1 MFKRKQKPEP
11 SPEKEFGGIEIIVRI
26 PEPLFDK
33 SIAALGTETFKWIA
47 GGIFIVIS
55 VVLTGAYTWGD
66 VSLPA
71 VPTENPPEAC
81 QLQEG
86 R

>member
-1 MFKRKQKPEP
+1 MFALHKKPKP
-11 SPEKEFGGIEIIVRI
+11 SPEKESTGIEIIVRI
-26 PEPLFDK
+26 SEPLVDK
-33 SIAALGTETFKWIA
+33 SITALMAGTPKWIA
-47 GGIFIVIS
+47 GGIFVVIS
-55 VVLTGAYTWGD
+55 AVLTGAYTWGG
-66 VSLPA
+66 VSLPS